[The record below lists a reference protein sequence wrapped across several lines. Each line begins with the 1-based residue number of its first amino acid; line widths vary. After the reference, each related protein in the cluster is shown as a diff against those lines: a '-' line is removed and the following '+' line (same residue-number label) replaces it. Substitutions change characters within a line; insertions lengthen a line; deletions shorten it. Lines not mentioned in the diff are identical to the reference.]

1 LVLVVTFVM
10 LCHKKKYTK
19 LTAISDTYGDLVNII
34 NDIPAKKIRGK
45 NGKVKKVVNKTVV
58 DC

>member
-1 LVLVVTFVM
+1 M

-19 LTAISDTYGDLVNII
+19 LTAISNTDGDLVNII